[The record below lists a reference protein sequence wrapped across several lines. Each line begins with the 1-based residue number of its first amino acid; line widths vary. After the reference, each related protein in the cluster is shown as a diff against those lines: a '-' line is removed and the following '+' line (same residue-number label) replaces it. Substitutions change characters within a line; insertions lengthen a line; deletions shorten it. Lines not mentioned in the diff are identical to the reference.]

1 VDEAALIR
9 RARQGETSAWEP
21 LMLAHQEAVFRLAY
35 LLLGDSDD
43 AEDVAQETF
52 VRAWR
57 NVGRFDLERPLR
69 PWLLRIAAHLC
80 SNRRR
85 SASRHLDALVRAFR
99 RDPAPASSIEDVA
112 GRKSEAQQLR
122 IALRSLSIADQQI
135 LYLRYFLDL
144 PLEEAAEA
152 LSIPSGTAKS
162 RSSRALA
169 RLRETLMRAFPDVLA
184 GSEQ

>member
-1 VDEAALIR
+1 
-9 RARQGETSAWEP
+9 
-21 LMLAHQEAVFRLAY
+21 MLAHQEAVFRFAY
-35 LLLGDSDD
+35 LLLGDADD

-52 VRAWR
+52 VRAWE
-57 NVGRFDLERPLR
+57 NVRRFDVSRPLR
-69 PWLLRIAAHLC
+69 PWLLRIAANLC

-99 RDPAPASSIEDVA
+99 RDPAPTPGIEDVA
-112 GRKSEAQQLR
+112 ATKSEAQQLR

-144 PLEEAAEA
+144 PVEETGEA
-152 LSIPSGTAKS
+152 LNIPSGTAKS
-162 RSSRALA
+162 RSSRALD

-184 GSEQ
+184 GGDQ